1 MKLRSLLI
9 FNFILTVSLH
19 VNANNAS
26 ELPTAEINK
35 MSCGSTSALA
45 SNGKRLY
52 LPEDGYVPNE
62 EVAIKIAVAVWTPI
76 YGTRKIDQEK
86 LYKATLKQ
94 DIWHVTGGLS
104 RRVNISTLH
113 RYIISTCIENPK
125 LRPVLISNVD

>member
-26 ELPTAEINK
+26 ELPTAEINN

-76 YGTRKIDQEK
+76 YGAKKIAQEK
-86 LYKATLKQ
+86 PYKAKLKQ
-94 DIWHVTGGLS
+94 DIWHVTGSLRDGLKGGAAEMYLCKYNAKILG
-104 RRVNISTLH
+104 VTH
-113 RYIISTCIENPK
+113 GK
-125 LRPVLISNVD
+125 

>member
-19 VNANNAS
+19 GNANNES
-26 ELPTAEINK
+26 EPPTAEINN

-52 LPEDGYVPNE
+52 LPEDGYVSNE

-86 LYKATLKQ
+86 PYKATLKE
-94 DIWHVTGGLS
+94 DIWHVTGSLRDGLKGGAAEMYLCKYNAKILG
-104 RRVNISTLH
+104 VTH
-113 RYIISTCIENPK
+113 GK
-125 LRPVLISNVD
+125 